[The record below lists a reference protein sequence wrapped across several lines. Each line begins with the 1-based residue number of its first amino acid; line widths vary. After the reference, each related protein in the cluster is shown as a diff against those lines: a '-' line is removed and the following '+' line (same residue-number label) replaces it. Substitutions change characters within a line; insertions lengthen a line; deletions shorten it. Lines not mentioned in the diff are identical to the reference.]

1 MTACPACGQNVR
13 PIWPTCRSC
22 GALLMAR
29 PVPFAAEGATVPA
42 AAPSAAEQFFA
53 PAVLQPTARLL
64 PAAPAYTNPPSTA
77 SSGASARGAGKWLAL
92 IGMVVVAAVATLWFT
107 FRPGTGVQHRAPV
120 ALAPRAPTAGLPTS
134 LEAVVRI
141 GAESTRRNAL
151 QTVEQVGNGDVASLA
166 NMQPNYKWFDGNE
179 RSTDAH
185 VVSVAQDGGVVTIA
199 VAASNHDVCAFGQWW
214 PGARPQYVTM
224 AHEPSCAAANAPRTG
239 WSSEAGGAAS
249 DLPDDNG

>member
-1 MTACPACGQNVR
+1 MTACPACGHNVQ

-22 GALLMAR
+22 GALRMAR
-29 PVPFAAEGATVPA
+29 PAPFAPAGATVTA

-53 PAVLQPTARLL
+53 PAVLQPTGR
-64 PAAPAYTNPPSTA
+64 
-77 SSGASARGAGKWLAL
+77 SGGRAKRTGRRFAL
-92 IGMVVVAAVATLWFT
+92 IGTVAVAGVATVWFT
-107 FRPGTGVQHRAPV
+107 FGPGTGAEREAPV

-141 GAESTRRNAL
+141 ASESTRRNAL

-166 NMQPNYKWFDGNE
+166 NMQPDYTWLAGNE
-179 RSTDAH
+179 RSTDSH
-185 VVSVAQDGGVVTIA
+185 VVSVAQNGAVVTIA

-214 PGARPQYVTM
+214 PGATPQYVTM
-224 AHEPSCAAANAPRTG
+224 AHEPSCAAADAPRSG